1 MLKRQDFMTFPINE
15 IIVLDIAGERAL
27 VHAANSS
34 QRRNLKHIGFAEGDD
49 DRMVMPLHDDDA
61 RVRVMAKLID
71 LGALF
76 SDGRDWCPAALV
88 QYYHERSLINGPFRV
103 ITWRNPEDFFI
114 STQ

>member
-1 MLKRQDFMTFPINE
+1 MNE

-27 VHAANSS
+27 VHAANSF
-34 QRRNLKHIGFAEGDD
+34 QRRELRRIGFAEGLD

-61 RVRVMAKLID
+61 RVRVVVRLID

-88 QYYHERSLINGPFRV
+88 HYYREQSLIKGSFRV
-103 ITWRNPEDFFI
+103 ITWRNPEEFFV